1 MLEGGK
7 VKQII
12 ELHGKGESIRAIARL
27 LDVSR
32 NTVRRYLREP
42 GIPKPKPRAKRGS
55 KLDPYK
61 DYIQKRLSEGV
72 DNCVVLLREI
82 RELGYTGGYSILKEY
97 VHPFRRWRRKPE
109 VTVRFETKPGEQAQ
123 VDFGRYRYLT
133 PDGTPRYVWAFVLVL
148 AWARAMYVEFIQRAD
163 VAGFIR
169 CHINGFAR
177 LGGIPR
183 QCLYDNAKL
192 VVLDRDEAG
201 QPIWNKR
208 FLDFALRLGFD
219 IQLCRPYRART
230 KGKVERGVGYV
241 EGNFWPGARFTDLT
255 DLNRRAQVWLD
266 TVANVRIHGTTRE
279 RPIDRLIIEQAHL
292 MPLPGPDKLLPFLRE
307 ERKVGRDGYLQ
318 WNGSWYGVPWQWAG
332 RQVEVQPDET
342 TIQIWAG
349 NERLA
354 VHPRAVAPGQ
364 RLTLPGQWDGLP
376 MGDCRRR
383 QTPTAFQVQT
393 VEVQIR
399 SLLDYEALVVSER

>member
-1 MLEGGK
+1 M
-7 VKQII
+7 KQII
-12 ELHGKGESIRAIARL
+12 ELHGKGESIRAITRL

-163 VAGFIR
+163 VAG
-169 CHINGFAR
+169 
-177 LGGIPR
+177 
-183 QCLYDNAKL
+183 
-192 VVLDRDEAG
+192 
-201 QPIWNKR
+201 
-208 FLDFALRLGFD
+208 
-219 IQLCRPYRART
+219 
-230 KGKVERGVGYV
+230 
-241 EGNFWPGARFTDLT
+241 
-255 DLNRRAQVWLD
+255 
-266 TVANVRIHGTTRE
+266 
-279 RPIDRLIIEQAHL
+279 
-292 MPLPGPDKLLPFLRE
+292 
-307 ERKVGRDGYLQ
+307 
-318 WNGSWYGVPWQWAG
+318 
-332 RQVEVQPDET
+332 
-342 TIQIWAG
+342 
-349 NERLA
+349 
-354 VHPRAVAPGQ
+354 
-364 RLTLPGQWDGLP
+364 
-376 MGDCRRR
+376 
-383 QTPTAFQVQT
+383 
-393 VEVQIR
+393 
-399 SLLDYEALVVSER
+399 

>member
-1 MLEGGK
+1 M
-7 VKQII
+7 KQII
-12 ELHGKGESIRAIARL
+12 ELHGKGESIRAITRL

-183 QCLYDNAKL
+183 KCLYDNAKL

-219 IQLCRPYRART
+219 IQLCRPYWART

-255 DLNRRAQVWLD
+255 DLNRRAQVW
-266 TVANVRIHGTTRE
+266 
-279 RPIDRLIIEQAHL
+279 
-292 MPLPGPDKLLPFLRE
+292 
-307 ERKVGRDGYLQ
+307 
-318 WNGSWYGVPWQWAG
+318 
-332 RQVEVQPDET
+332 
-342 TIQIWAG
+342 
-349 NERLA
+349 
-354 VHPRAVAPGQ
+354 
-364 RLTLPGQWDGLP
+364 
-376 MGDCRRR
+376 C
-383 QTPTAFQVQT
+383 
-393 VEVQIR
+393 
-399 SLLDYEALVVSER
+399 